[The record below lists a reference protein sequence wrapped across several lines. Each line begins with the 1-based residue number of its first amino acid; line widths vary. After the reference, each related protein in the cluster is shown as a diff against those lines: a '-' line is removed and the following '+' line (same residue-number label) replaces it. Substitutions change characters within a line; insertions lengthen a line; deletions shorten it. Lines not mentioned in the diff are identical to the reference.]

1 MNRYIYSVLVFSL
14 PQLDLGEN
22 TFVLKTQTCIHYL
35 TSFHLFRNQFS
46 YQIQSVQYSSMA
58 HLFCMYTLF
67 KIMIICFVGCL
78 VCAVVLNFCV
88 TRVTSLFFVTNRNET
103 PCNDCGLYFLS
114 GQNTKYR
121 IFKNCLWFALMD
133 FCDSVK

>member
-1 MNRYIYSVLVFSL
+1 MNRYISFFIATIGSWRKYI
-14 PQLDLGEN
+14 
-22 TFVLKTQTCIHYL
+22 CIKYRNMHL
-35 TSFHLFRNQFS
+35 LSKVISFFCNQFS
-46 YQIQSVQYSSMA
+46 YQIQSVQYSSTA

-133 FCDSVK
+133 F